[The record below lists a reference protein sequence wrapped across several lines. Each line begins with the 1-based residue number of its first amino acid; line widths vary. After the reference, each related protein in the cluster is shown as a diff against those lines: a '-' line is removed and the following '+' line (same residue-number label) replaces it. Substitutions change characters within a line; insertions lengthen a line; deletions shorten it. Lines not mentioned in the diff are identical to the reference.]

1 MKSDVP
7 EWEYL
12 KNTKKLQK
20 LIYKLNV
27 IKTEMRGFFELD
39 PLTLKFR
46 SKKKC
51 PKETKKIWRRRR
63 RDDMSYHI
71 LELTSILV

>member
-12 KNTKKLQK
+12 KNTQKLQK
-20 LIYKLNV
+20 LIYKLNA

-39 PLTLKFR
+39 PLTL
-46 SKKKC
+46 
-51 PKETKKIWRRRR
+51 
-63 RDDMSYHI
+63 
-71 LELTSILV
+71 